1 MTLSRLDRQEGQERN
16 LPFVDVEAVIE
27 QILWSLEDM
36 ANKRRVELVSDVEVD
51 YPILRANEQFF
62 YQMLLNL
69 IENGI
74 KYNREQGLVK
84 VWARSDGNV
93 LRITVSDSGMGIEE
107 KHQERIFDRFYRID
121 EDRNS
126 RHGGNGHRPLHRQ
139 QRGGADA
146 GQNPG
151 GEPPGGGIRI

>member
-1 MTLSRLDRQEGQERN
+1 M
-16 LPFVDVEAVIE
+16 
-27 QILWSLEDM
+27 
-36 ANKRRVELVSDVEVD
+36 
-51 YPILRANEQFF
+51 
-62 YQMLLNL
+62 NL

-84 VWARSDGNV
+84 VWAASDGNV

-126 RHGGNGHRPLHRQ
+126 RHGRQRHRPLHRQ